1 MGSIMLDSTPQ
12 SRHAFTSSQN
22 QEREGAST
30 SGVPVYF
37 LHMPGKPFCP
47 NDRCPCHQNQ
57 AEVAVLLDAIRAGE
71 MTLREATNF
80 ADGRTL

>member
-1 MGSIMLDSTPQ
+1 MLDSTPQ
-12 SRHAFTSSQN
+12 DERFFTSSQS
-22 QEREGAST
+22 QKSEMPFASA
-30 SGVPVYF
+30 VPVYF

-57 AEVAVLLDAIRAGE
+57 TQIAVLLDAIRAGE

-80 ADGRTL
+80 AEGKTL